1 MNELDDKNRNSQ
13 IWTVKGNRWGKNRA
27 VGTYETIEKE
37 YLCHWRPRKRK
48 WSLTCILSK
57 DGWRLPK
64 LGNRCR
70 FKKLKNPRQDNPKKK
85 KFRPRHVI
93 KILKIKEKNYCMIIL
108 CLTFWGTVILFF
120 HSDCTILHSHQP
132 YTRVLIFS
140 HLYQPLLLSVYFIL
154 FYFFNNSHHSNVCE
168 VVFHWGFDLH
178 FSDKYWY
185 WASFHVHIDT
195 VNHFWR
201 NVYSSPLS
209 IF

>member
-64 LGNRCR
+64 LGNRRR

-108 CLTFWGTVILFF
+108 CLTFWGTVILFSTVTAPFYIPTCHIQGFWFF
-120 HSDCTILHSHQP
+120 H
-132 YTRVLIFS
+132 IFTNPCYY
-140 HLYQPLLLSVYFIL
+140 LFIL
-154 FYFFNNSHHSNVCE
+154 FYFT
-168 VVFHWGFDLH
+168 
-178 FSDKYWY
+178 FSIIAIILMCVKWY
-185 WASFHVHIDT
+185 FIGVLICISLISIDIE
-195 VNHFWR
+195 HPFM
-201 NVYSSPLS
+201 YIL
-209 IF
+209 IL